1 MGFSF
6 ETGVS
11 VFTVF
16 IQGLL
21 GFFSPCVLPLLPV
34 YITYLAGS
42 GAVTQE
48 DGTVIYPRK
57 RTLLHTFCFTLGIC
71 AAFFLL
77 ALGFTALGTFLGTHR
92 VWFTRICGIIMIL
105 FGLYQLG
112 VFGQFRFL
120 ASERRLPF
128 SLDKATV
135 NPITAWIF
143 GFTFSFAWTPCIGPA
158 LSSVLLM
165 VSASGSMVSGLLLI
179 GVYSAGFIIPF
190 LGTGLF
196 TGAVLN
202 FFKKHRK
209 IVAYTVKIS
218 GVLLIIMGIVTIA
231 GFMNG
236 MTSYLASVSQP
247 ATSVTIEEET
257 GLENRKTSAGEDSV
271 TGTKHETDN
280 VPAVIPAPDFT
291 LTDQYGNTH
300 TLSAYKGKT
309 VFLNFWATWCP
320 PCRAEMP
327 DIQALYES
335 YGSNTGDLIVLGV
348 ANPKSAENP
357 YGQDG
362 TKEEVMSFLK
372 ENNFT
377 FPVVMDMDGMVF
389 AQYGISAF
397 PTTFMITSDST
408 VFGYVPGALPA
419 EIMESIVQQTMTGIR
434 R

>member
-42 GAVTQE
+42 GAVSQE

-247 ATSVTIEEET
+247 V
-257 GLENRKTSAGEDSV
+257 SAGSSGQSAQNPAVENTAG
-271 TGTKHETDN
+271 TGTGNEPT
-280 VPAVIPAPDFT
+280 AIPAPDFT

-389 AQYGISAF
+389 ARYGISAF
-397 PTTFMITSDST
+397 PTTFMITADGM

>member
-112 VFGQFRFL
+112 IFGQFRFL

-128 SLDKATV
+128 RLDKAAV
-135 NPITAWIF
+135 NPVTAWIF

-165 VSASGSMVSGLLLI
+165 VSASGSMTSGLLLI

-209 IVAYTVKIS
+209 IVVYTVKIS
-218 GVLLIIMGIVTIA
+218 GVLLIFMGIVTIA

-247 ATSVTIEEET
+247 GTVGSSDQASQNPAAENATDDGIENET
-257 GLENRKTSAGEDSV
+257 S
-271 TGTKHETDN
+271 
-280 VPAVIPAPDFT
+280 VIPAPDFT

-327 DIQALYES
+327 DIQALYEA

-408 VFGYVPGALPA
+408 VFGYIPGALTA
-419 EIMESIVQQTMTGIR
+419 EIMESIVQQTMTGIHR
-434 R
+434 

>member
-105 FGLYQLG
+105 FGLYQMG

-247 ATSVTIEEET
+247 V
-257 GLENRKTSAGEDSV
+257 SAGSSRQSAQNPAVENTAG
-271 TGTKHETDN
+271 TGTGNEPT
-280 VPAVIPAPDFT
+280 AIPAPDFT

-389 AQYGISAF
+389 ARYGISAF

>member
-247 ATSVTIEEET
+247 V
-257 GLENRKTSAGEDSV
+257 SAGSSGQSAQNPAVENTAG
-271 TGTKHETDN
+271 TGTGNEPT
-280 VPAVIPAPDFT
+280 AIPAPDFT

-389 AQYGISAF
+389 ARYGISAF

>member
-247 ATSVTIEEET
+247 V
-257 GLENRKTSAGEDSV
+257 SAGSSGQSAQNPAVENTAG
-271 TGTKHETDN
+271 TGTGNEPT
-280 VPAVIPAPDFT
+280 AIPAPDFT

-389 AQYGISAF
+389 ARYGISAF

-408 VFGYVPGALPA
+408 VFGYVPGALPV

>member
-42 GAVTQE
+42 GAVSQE

-209 IVAYTVKIS
+209 IVAYTVKVS

-247 ATSVTIEEET
+247 V
-257 GLENRKTSAGEDSV
+257 SAGSSGQSAQNPAVENTAG
-271 TGTKHETDN
+271 TGTGNEPT
-280 VPAVIPAPDFT
+280 AIPAPDFT

-389 AQYGISAF
+389 ARYGISAF